1 MQGMQGT
8 NASPIKPL
16 TGRGVSI
23 IIVTYNSGAVL
34 PGLLDSVPA
43 GLEGIEKFETI
54 VVDNDS
60 RDDGV
65 QIALAHAVRP
75 RVIRMGR
82 NAGYAAAINAAA
94 ATAPAD
100 ADILILNPDLRL
112 LPGSVKLLVDRL
124 ADSSIGVAVPR
135 MLAEDGTTSWSM
147 RREPSL
153 VTAWTDAILGG
164 TLAARIGQSEMIGD
178 SAAYNREGLVEW
190 ATGAA
195 VAVAARARCV
205 VGDWDESFFLYSEE
219 VDYMRRVR
227 ERGFSLVYIP
237 QAQVVHIGREYRA
250 NPRLSALMTANRIRY
265 YGRHHGRLP
274 TALFRL
280 SVIIGETMRAILGPG
295 HRAALWAALTPWK
308 PPPETQSHHS
318 VRIERMD
325 AQQPRCNSAQSGAA
339 IGVKRS

>member
-1 MQGMQGT
+1 MQDT
-8 NASPIKPL
+8 NASPIRPL
-16 TGRGVSI
+16 TRPRLSI
-23 IIVTYNSGAVL
+23 IIVTYNSGAIL
-34 PGLLDSVPA
+34 PGLLDSVPG
-43 GLEGIEKFETI
+43 GLEGIEQFETI

-60 RDDGV
+60 KDDSV
-65 QIALAHAVRP
+65 HIALAHAVRP
-75 RVIRMGR
+75 RVIQMGR

-94 ATAPAD
+94 AAAPAD
-100 ADILILNPDLRL
+100 ADLLILNPDLRL

-124 ADSSIGVAVPR
+124 TDSSVGVAVPR
-135 MLAEDGTTSWSM
+135 MLAEDGTTSWSL

-178 SAAYNREGLVEW
+178 PAAYDREGLVEW

-195 VAVAARARCV
+195 VAVAARARRI

-227 ERGFSLVYIP
+227 QSGLFVAYVP
-237 QAQVVHIGREYRA
+237 QAQVVHFGREYRA

-265 YGRHHGRLP
+265 YGRYHEPLS

-280 SVIIGETMRAILGPG
+280 SVIIGETMRAVLGPG
-295 HRAALWAALTPWK
+295 HRAALWAAVTPWR

-318 VRIERMD
+318 VRIDRVE